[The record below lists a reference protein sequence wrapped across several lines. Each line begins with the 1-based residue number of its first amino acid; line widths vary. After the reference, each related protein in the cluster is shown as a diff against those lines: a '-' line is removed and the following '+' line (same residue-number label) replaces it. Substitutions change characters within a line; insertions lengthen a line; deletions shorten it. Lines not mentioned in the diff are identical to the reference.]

1 MYQKVVLT
9 IIAAALCILVI
20 QNFSETKTADASA
33 KHTFLNNLLVNE
45 DGSINVKMAETD
57 VNIKYIG
64 GSSVYGALPINLK
77 EVSGSSISS
86 YGIPVNIES
95 INGSSVYD
103 AIPVKTK
110 Q

>member
-1 MYQKVVLT
+1 MYTKTMLTVIAVALVV
-9 IIAAALCILVI
+9 LVI
-20 QNFSETKTADASA
+20 QNFSETKTAQASSV
-33 KHTFLNNLLVNE
+33 HELGNLSVNA
-45 DGSINVKMAETD
+45 DGSLNVRLVDTD
-57 VNIKYIG
+57 VNIKSIG
-64 GSSVYGALPINLK
+64 GSSVYGALPVNLK
-77 EVSGSSISS
+77 ELSGSSISS